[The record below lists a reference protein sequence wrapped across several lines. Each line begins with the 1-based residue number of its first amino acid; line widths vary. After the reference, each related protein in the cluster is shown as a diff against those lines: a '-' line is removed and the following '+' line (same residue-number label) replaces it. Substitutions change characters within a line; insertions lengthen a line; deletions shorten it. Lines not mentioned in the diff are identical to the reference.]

1 VFGAMCALFLNV
13 LSFGLFVLLCPISK
27 DNEPVS
33 RGKTLPSLSF
43 KDELLE
49 DVGNRSR

>member
-1 VFGAMCALFLNV
+1 MCALFLNV

-33 RGKTLPSLSF
+33 VQGKMLPSVSF
-43 KDELLE
+43 KGKLLE
-49 DVGNRSR
+49 NVGNRSR